1 MPRAPM
7 APWFGCSQSSLPVAG
22 SRATI
27 ELPLACTYI
36 TPSTTIGLNVTAR
49 SPTGY
54 VQATSSF
61 ETVFLLIWSSAV
73 NCDEWLPPAYCVH
86 VVYGFGAGRACAT
99 RAKMAALGS
108 TRVTTNVRI
117 GLSP

>member
-1 MPRAPM
+1 MPRAPI

-22 SRATI
+22 SSATI
-27 ELPLACTYI
+27 EVPLACTYI
-36 TPSTTIGLNVTAR
+36 TPSTTIGLKVTAR

-73 NCDEWLPPAYCVH
+73 NCDEWLPPAYCIQ
-86 VVYGFGAGRACAT
+86 VVYGLGAGRDCAT
-99 RAKMAALGS
+99 SETIAAGASTNEMA
-108 TRVTTNVRI
+108 
-117 GLSP
+117 